1 MKVKPIKIL
10 SILFLLINFET
21 FPQIFNDFSDFP
33 WKSSK
38 KNVKSL
44 MIGLDSLKLNS
55 DGDNFIVFENGRFGN
70 YPVKYWC
77 FHFFIDQL
85 YEVIIVPDSILR
97 NDTTT
102 VSNLKKD
109 LFVQYNNHK
118 GNKLYKYESP
128 LFIFDQSLI
137 NLIGIVSIDINP
149 FSSYGDRVRIDFL
162 YFPLAIEIDMMKNI
176 QPAY

>member
-1 MKVKPIKIL
+1 MKVISIKIL
-10 SILFLLINFET
+10 IVPFLLLSFET
-21 FPQIFNDFSDFP
+21 FPQTFNDFSDFP
-33 WKSSK
+33 WKSLK
-38 KNVKSL
+38 KNVMSQML
-44 MIGLDSLKLNS
+44 DLDSIKLNS

-77 FHFFIDQL
+77 FHFFKDQL
-85 YEVIIVPDSILR
+85 YEVIIVPDGIFR
-97 NDTTT
+97 NDTMT

-109 LFVQYNNHK
+109 LYVQHNNHK

-128 LFIFDQSLI
+128 LFIFDQSLN
-137 NLIGIVSIDINP
+137 NLIGIVSVDINP

-162 YFPLAIEIDMMKNI
+162 YFPIAVEIDMMKNI